1 MLSIPDFKEKQV
13 LFIQPERNAENRI
26 KLINDN
32 IAFLKDDKIV
42 NQLSCHKIFAIF
54 IIGDISITS
63 VLVRNCLKCG
73 ISIFLLKNNFETY
86 AVIGS
91 DAEGNYLLRIK
102 QYNLSDEFGL
112 AKYIVKNK
120 ILNQLILLKSG
131 KKINGKDFEKMNA
144 ELNGK
149 IDGANDEKELLG
161 IEGSSTKNFF
171 QVYFA
176 EIDWYKRMPR
186 TKVDHYNVL
195 MDMGYTFLFNYI
207 DSLLRLYGFDTYKGF
222 YHKLFFQRKSLTCDL
237 VEPFRCIIDKQL
249 LKSYNLG
256 QIDEKDFEYS
266 GGRYLLKYDKSQKYA
281 NIFLEA
287 ILVRKDDLFLFIKDF
302 YRCVVKEE
310 KGNYP
315 IFKIEP

>member
-1 MLSIPDFKEKQV
+1 MLSIPDFKEKQI
-13 LFIQPERNAENRI
+13 LFIQPERNSENRI

-32 IAFLKDDKIV
+32 VVFLKDDKII

-63 VLVRNCLKCG
+63 VLARNCLKCG

-86 AVIGS
+86 AAIGS

-102 QYNLSDEFGL
+102 QYNLSDEFKL
-112 AKYIVKNK
+112 AKHIVKNK
-120 ILNQLILLKSG
+120 FLNQLILLKNA
-131 KKINGKDFEKMNA
+131 KKINGNDFEKMNA

-149 IDGANDEKELLG
+149 IDGARDDKELLG
-161 IEGSSTKNFF
+161 LEGSSTKNFF
-171 QVYFA
+171 QAYFA

-186 TKVDHYNVL
+186 TKVDHYNIL

-237 VEPFRCIIDKQL
+237 VEPFRCIIDRQL
-249 LKSYNLG
+249 LKSFHLG

-287 ILVRKDDLFLFIKDF
+287 ILERKDDLFLFIKDF
-302 YRCVVKEE
+302 YRLIM
-310 KGNYP
+310 GNESKYP

>member
-1 MLSIPDFKEKQV
+1 MLSIPDFKEKQI

-32 IAFLKDDKIV
+32 IAFLKNDKIV
-42 NQLSCHKIFAIF
+42 NQLSCYKIFAIF

-63 VLVRNCLKCG
+63 VLVRNCLRYG

-86 AVIGS
+86 AAIGCGA
-91 DAEGNYLLRIK
+91 DGNYLLRKK
-102 QYNLSDEFGL
+102 QYNFSGELEL
-112 AKYIVKNK
+112 AKHIVKNK
-120 ILNQLILLKSG
+120 ISNQFALLKSG
-131 KKINGKDFEKMNA
+131 KKINDKDFEKMNA

-149 IDGANDEKELLG
+149 IDGARDDKELLG

-186 TKVDHYNVL
+186 VKVDHYNVL

-222 YHKLFFQRKSLTCDL
+222 YHKLFFQRKSLTCDI

-249 LKSYNLG
+249 LKSCHLK
-256 QIDEKDFEYS
+256 QIDQEDFEYS
-266 GGRYLLKYDKSQKYA
+266 GGRYLLKYDQSQKYA

-287 ILVRKDDLFLFIKDF
+287 ILDRKDDLFLFVKDF
-302 YRCVVKEE
+302 YRYIIKEE
-310 KGNYP
+310 KGDYP

>member
-1 MLSIPDFKEKQV
+1 MLSIPDFKEKQI

-32 IAFLKDDKIV
+32 IAFLKDDKII

-91 DAEGNYLLRIK
+91 EAEGNYLLRIK
-102 QYNLSDEFGL
+102 QYNLSDEFNL
-112 AKYIVKNK
+112 AKHIVKNK
-120 ILNQLILLKSG
+120 FLNQMILLKSG

-144 ELNGK
+144 ELNEK
-149 IDGANDEKELLG
+149 IDSARDDKELLG

-171 QVYFA
+171 QTYFA

-195 MDMGYTFLFNYI
+195 MDMGYTFIFNYT

-249 LKSYNLG
+249 LKSYHLG
-256 QIDEKDFEYS
+256 QIVREDFEYF

-287 ILVRKDDLFLFIKDF
+287 ILDRKDDLFLFIKDF
-302 YRCVVKEE
+302 YRCVIKEE
-310 KGNYP
+310 KGDYP

>member
-63 VLVRNCLKCG
+63 VLIRNCLRCG
-73 ISIFLLKNNFETY
+73 ISFFLLKNNFETY
-86 AVIGS
+86 AAIGS
-91 DAEGNYLLRIK
+91 EAEGNYLLRIK
-102 QYNLSDEFGL
+102 QYNLSDEFKL
-112 AKYIVKNK
+112 AKHIVKNK
-120 ILNQLILLKSG
+120 FLNQQILLKSG
-131 KKINGKDFEKMNA
+131 KKINDNDFKKMNA
-144 ELNGK
+144 ELIGK
-149 IDGANDEKELLG
+149 IDGAHDEKELLG

-171 QVYFA
+171 LAYFA

-249 LKSYNLG
+249 LKSYHLG

-266 GGRYLLKYDKSQKYA
+266 GGRYLLKYDKSQKYSGLFLDSILSYKE
-281 NIFLEA
+281 NIFLY
-287 ILVRKDDLFLFIKDF
+287 VKNF
-302 YRCVVKEE
+302 YRFMMEKESE
-310 KGNYP
+310 YP